1 MLNFAIC
8 DDNINILDRLEKML
22 ENIFTKNNF
31 DAFVSFKANNTK
43 DMLNYVSNNKIDVI
57 MLDINLKSNKS
68 GLELAEAIRKINKNS
83 YIIFTTGHLEYAMI
97 AYKFKTFDYLAKP
110 ITYDRLE
117 ETIKRL
123 FDDVNGSPKKY
134 IKIDN
139 KNTIINEAEI
149 QYIKRD
155 GMKLVFHTPT
165 RDYDT
170 YSSFNKFQDRL
181 PETYKRC
188 HKSCIANIS
197 QIKDVEPVSGIITFK
212 DGSTCDIGPKYKA
225 DLMEVL
231 KLMEILN
238 NLWLAVS
245 TPNELLI
252 NIIAVP
258 SAILENILIL
268 LLFMSILNINSNFKH
283 KALFVIIMTLTSFI
297 SMNFLPNAL
306 NISLNYILMIIL
318 THFIFKISF
327 LKSFFSIVAA
337 ALIFNI
343 VSALI
348 LNPYMTLLDLSSEQ
362 LAAIP
367 FYRLLY
373 AIIVYS
379 CVFIITIIIKKRS
392 LKVKFLDDIDR
403 KSKLIIFSNLVLG
416 LITLLVQTFIVIY
429 YIDKLPILITFLS
442 FISLV
447 AYFILSIYSLTRVF
461 KLTLTTRKLESAEE
475 YNNTLHILHD
485 NVRGFKHDFDNIV
498 TTIGGYIRTEDMEGL
513 KKYYLQLEDDCQRV
527 NNLYLLNPEIIN
539 NDGIYNLLTKKYN
552 EAEEKDIKVNITF
565 LLDLSTLHMKIYEFA
580 RILGILLDNAIEASS
595 ECEERIINLTFRN
608 DSKNSRELILIE
620 NTYNDKNLDTEKIF
634 EKGVSGKDN
643 HTGLGLWEV
652 RKLIKKNNNI
662 NLYTSKNDNF
672 FCQQLE
678 IYY

>member
-1 MLNFAIC
+1 
-8 DDNINILDRLEKML
+8 
-22 ENIFTKNNF
+22 
-31 DAFVSFKANNTK
+31 
-43 DMLNYVSNNKIDVI
+43 
-57 MLDINLKSNKS
+57 
-68 GLELAEAIRKINKNS
+68 
-83 YIIFTTGHLEYAMI
+83 
-97 AYKFKTFDYLAKP
+97 
-110 ITYDRLE
+110 
-117 ETIKRL
+117 
-123 FDDVNGSPKKY
+123 
-134 IKIDN
+134 
-139 KNTIINEAEI
+139 
-149 QYIKRD
+149 
-155 GMKLVFHTPT
+155 
-165 RDYDT
+165 
-170 YSSFNKFQDRL
+170 
-181 PETYKRC
+181 
-188 HKSCIANIS
+188 
-197 QIKDVEPVSGIITFK
+197 
-212 DGSTCDIGPKYKA
+212 
-225 DLMEVL
+225 
-231 KLMEILN
+231 MEILN

-306 NISLNYILMIIL
+306 NLSLNYILMIIL

-337 ALIFNI
+337 SLIFNI
-343 VSALI
+343 VSLLF
-348 LNPYMTLLDLSSEQ
+348 LNPYMTFFNLSSEQ
-362 LAAIP
+362 LSTIP
-367 FYRLLY
+367 LYRLLY
-373 AIIVYS
+373 VILVYS
-379 CVFIITIIIKKRS
+379 CVFIVTTIIKKRS
-392 LKVKFLDDIDR
+392 LKIKFIDDIDK
-403 KSKLIIFSNLVLG
+403 KSKLIIFSNLILG
-416 LITLLVQTFIVIY
+416 LLTLFVQTFIAIY
-429 YIDKLPILITFLS
+429 YIDKLPILITSLS
-442 FISLV
+442 FISLI
-447 AYFILSIYSLTRVF
+447 AYFGLSIYSLTRVF

-498 TTIGGYIRTEDMEGL
+498 TTIGGYIRTEDMNGL

-565 LLDLSTLHMKIYEFA
+565 LLGLSTLHMKIYEFA

-662 NLYTSKNDNF
+662 NLYTSRNDNF

>member
-1 MLNFAIC
+1 
-8 DDNINILDRLEKML
+8 
-22 ENIFTKNNF
+22 
-31 DAFVSFKANNTK
+31 
-43 DMLNYVSNNKIDVI
+43 
-57 MLDINLKSNKS
+57 
-68 GLELAEAIRKINKNS
+68 
-83 YIIFTTGHLEYAMI
+83 
-97 AYKFKTFDYLAKP
+97 
-110 ITYDRLE
+110 
-117 ETIKRL
+117 
-123 FDDVNGSPKKY
+123 
-134 IKIDN
+134 
-139 KNTIINEAEI
+139 
-149 QYIKRD
+149 
-155 GMKLVFHTPT
+155 
-165 RDYDT
+165 
-170 YSSFNKFQDRL
+170 
-181 PETYKRC
+181 
-188 HKSCIANIS
+188 
-197 QIKDVEPVSGIITFK
+197 
-212 DGSTCDIGPKYKA
+212 
-225 DLMEVL
+225 
-231 KLMEILN
+231 MEILN

-306 NISLNYILMIIL
+306 NLSLNYILMIIL

-337 ALIFNI
+337 SLIFNI
-343 VSALI
+343 VSLLF
-348 LNPYMTLLDLSSEQ
+348 LNPYMTFFNLSSEQ
-362 LAAIP
+362 LSTIP
-367 FYRLLY
+367 LYRLLY
-373 AIIVYS
+373 VILVYS
-379 CVFIITIIIKKRS
+379 CVFIVTTIIKKRS
-392 LKVKFLDDIDR
+392 LKIKFIDDIDK
-403 KSKLIIFSNLVLG
+403 KSKLIIFSNLILG
-416 LITLLVQTFIVIY
+416 LLTLFVQTFIAIY
-429 YIDKLPILITFLS
+429 YIDKLPILITSLS
-442 FISLV
+442 FISLI
-447 AYFILSIYSLTRVF
+447 AYFGLSIYSLTRVF

-498 TTIGGYIRTEDMEGL
+498 TTIGGYIRTEDMNGL

-662 NLYTSKNDNF
+662 NLYKK
-672 FCQQLE
+672 
-678 IYY
+678 IKRK

>member
-1 MLNFAIC
+1 
-8 DDNINILDRLEKML
+8 
-22 ENIFTKNNF
+22 
-31 DAFVSFKANNTK
+31 
-43 DMLNYVSNNKIDVI
+43 
-57 MLDINLKSNKS
+57 
-68 GLELAEAIRKINKNS
+68 
-83 YIIFTTGHLEYAMI
+83 
-97 AYKFKTFDYLAKP
+97 
-110 ITYDRLE
+110 
-117 ETIKRL
+117 
-123 FDDVNGSPKKY
+123 
-134 IKIDN
+134 
-139 KNTIINEAEI
+139 
-149 QYIKRD
+149 
-155 GMKLVFHTPT
+155 
-165 RDYDT
+165 
-170 YSSFNKFQDRL
+170 
-181 PETYKRC
+181 
-188 HKSCIANIS
+188 
-197 QIKDVEPVSGIITFK
+197 
-212 DGSTCDIGPKYKA
+212 
-225 DLMEVL
+225 
-231 KLMEILN
+231 MEILN

-306 NISLNYILMIIL
+306 NLSLNYILMIIL

-337 ALIFNI
+337 SLIFNI
-343 VSALI
+343 VSLLF
-348 LNPYMTLLDLSSEQ
+348 LNPYMTFFNLSSEQ
-362 LAAIP
+362 LSTIP
-367 FYRLLY
+367 LYRLLY
-373 AIIVYS
+373 VILVYS
-379 CVFIITIIIKKRS
+379 CVFIVTTIIKKRS
-392 LKVKFLDDIDR
+392 LKIKFIDDIDK
-403 KSKLIIFSNLVLG
+403 KSKLIIFSNLILG
-416 LITLLVQTFIVIY
+416 LLTLFVQTFIAIY
-429 YIDKLPILITFLS
+429 YIDKLPILITSLS
-442 FISLV
+442 FISLI
-447 AYFILSIYSLTRVF
+447 AYFGLSIYSLTRVF

-498 TTIGGYIRTEDMEGL
+498 TTIGGYIRTEDMNGL

-643 HTGLGLWEV
+643 HTGLGLWKV

-662 NLYTSKNDNF
+662 NLYTSRNDNF

>member
-1 MLNFAIC
+1 
-8 DDNINILDRLEKML
+8 
-22 ENIFTKNNF
+22 
-31 DAFVSFKANNTK
+31 
-43 DMLNYVSNNKIDVI
+43 
-57 MLDINLKSNKS
+57 
-68 GLELAEAIRKINKNS
+68 
-83 YIIFTTGHLEYAMI
+83 
-97 AYKFKTFDYLAKP
+97 
-110 ITYDRLE
+110 
-117 ETIKRL
+117 
-123 FDDVNGSPKKY
+123 
-134 IKIDN
+134 
-139 KNTIINEAEI
+139 
-149 QYIKRD
+149 
-155 GMKLVFHTPT
+155 
-165 RDYDT
+165 
-170 YSSFNKFQDRL
+170 
-181 PETYKRC
+181 
-188 HKSCIANIS
+188 
-197 QIKDVEPVSGIITFK
+197 
-212 DGSTCDIGPKYKA
+212 
-225 DLMEVL
+225 
-231 KLMEILN
+231 MEILN

-252 NIIAVP
+252 NNIAVP

-306 NISLNYILMIIL
+306 NLSLNYILMIIL

-337 ALIFNI
+337 SLIFNI
-343 VSALI
+343 VSLLF
-348 LNPYMTLLDLSSEQ
+348 LNPYMTFFNLSSEQ
-362 LAAIP
+362 LSTIP
-367 FYRLLY
+367 LYRLLY
-373 AIIVYS
+373 VILVYS
-379 CVFIITIIIKKRS
+379 CVFIVTTIIKKRS
-392 LKVKFLDDIDR
+392 LKIKFIDDIDK
-403 KSKLIIFSNLVLG
+403 KSKLIIFSNLILG
-416 LITLLVQTFIVIY
+416 LLTLFVQTFIAIY
-429 YIDKLPILITFLS
+429 YIDKLPILITSLS
-442 FISLV
+442 FISLI
-447 AYFILSIYSLTRVF
+447 AYFGLSIYSLTRVF

-498 TTIGGYIRTEDMEGL
+498 TTIGGYIRTEDMNGL

-662 NLYTSKNDNF
+662 NLYTSRNDNF

>member
-1 MLNFAIC
+1 M
-8 DDNINILDRLEKML
+8 
-22 ENIFTKNNF
+22 
-31 DAFVSFKANNTK
+31 
-43 DMLNYVSNNKIDVI
+43 
-57 MLDINLKSNKS
+57 
-68 GLELAEAIRKINKNS
+68 
-83 YIIFTTGHLEYAMI
+83 
-97 AYKFKTFDYLAKP
+97 
-110 ITYDRLE
+110 
-117 ETIKRL
+117 
-123 FDDVNGSPKKY
+123 
-134 IKIDN
+134 
-139 KNTIINEAEI
+139 
-149 QYIKRD
+149 
-155 GMKLVFHTPT
+155 
-165 RDYDT
+165 
-170 YSSFNKFQDRL
+170 
-181 PETYKRC
+181 
-188 HKSCIANIS
+188 
-197 QIKDVEPVSGIITFK
+197 
-212 DGSTCDIGPKYKA
+212 
-225 DLMEVL
+225 
-231 KLMEILN
+231 
-238 NLWLAVS
+238 AVS

-306 NISLNYILMIIL
+306 NLSLNYILMIIL

-337 ALIFNI
+337 SLIFNI
-343 VSALI
+343 VSLLF
-348 LNPYMTLLDLSSEQ
+348 LNPYMTFFNLSSEQ
-362 LAAIP
+362 LSTIP
-367 FYRLLY
+367 LYRLLY
-373 AIIVYS
+373 VILVYS
-379 CVFIITIIIKKRS
+379 CVFIVTTIIKKRS
-392 LKVKFLDDIDR
+392 LKIKFIDDIDK
-403 KSKLIIFSNLVLG
+403 KSKLIIFSNLILG
-416 LITLLVQTFIVIY
+416 LLTLFVQTFIAIY
-429 YIDKLPILITFLS
+429 YIDKLPILITSLS
-442 FISLV
+442 FISLI
-447 AYFILSIYSLTRVF
+447 AYFGLSIYSLTRVF

-498 TTIGGYIRTEDMEGL
+498 TTIGGYIRTEDMNGL

>member
-1 MLNFAIC
+1 
-8 DDNINILDRLEKML
+8 
-22 ENIFTKNNF
+22 
-31 DAFVSFKANNTK
+31 
-43 DMLNYVSNNKIDVI
+43 
-57 MLDINLKSNKS
+57 
-68 GLELAEAIRKINKNS
+68 
-83 YIIFTTGHLEYAMI
+83 
-97 AYKFKTFDYLAKP
+97 
-110 ITYDRLE
+110 
-117 ETIKRL
+117 
-123 FDDVNGSPKKY
+123 
-134 IKIDN
+134 
-139 KNTIINEAEI
+139 
-149 QYIKRD
+149 
-155 GMKLVFHTPT
+155 
-165 RDYDT
+165 
-170 YSSFNKFQDRL
+170 
-181 PETYKRC
+181 
-188 HKSCIANIS
+188 
-197 QIKDVEPVSGIITFK
+197 
-212 DGSTCDIGPKYKA
+212 
-225 DLMEVL
+225 
-231 KLMEILN
+231 MEILN

-268 LLFMSILNINSNFKH
+268 LLFMSILNISSDFKQ
-283 KALFVIIMTLTSFI
+283 KALFVIIMTVTSFI

-306 NISLNYILMIIL
+306 TISLNYILMIIL

-327 LKSFFSIVAA
+327 FKSLFSIVAA

-498 TTIGGYIRTEDMEGL
+498 TTIGGYIRTEDMKGL

-608 DSKNSRELILIE
+608 DSKNSRELIIIE

>member
-1 MLNFAIC
+1 
-8 DDNINILDRLEKML
+8 
-22 ENIFTKNNF
+22 
-31 DAFVSFKANNTK
+31 
-43 DMLNYVSNNKIDVI
+43 
-57 MLDINLKSNKS
+57 
-68 GLELAEAIRKINKNS
+68 
-83 YIIFTTGHLEYAMI
+83 
-97 AYKFKTFDYLAKP
+97 
-110 ITYDRLE
+110 
-117 ETIKRL
+117 
-123 FDDVNGSPKKY
+123 
-134 IKIDN
+134 
-139 KNTIINEAEI
+139 
-149 QYIKRD
+149 
-155 GMKLVFHTPT
+155 
-165 RDYDT
+165 
-170 YSSFNKFQDRL
+170 
-181 PETYKRC
+181 
-188 HKSCIANIS
+188 
-197 QIKDVEPVSGIITFK
+197 
-212 DGSTCDIGPKYKA
+212 
-225 DLMEVL
+225 
-231 KLMEILN
+231 MEILN

-306 NISLNYILMIIL
+306 NLSLNYILMIIL

-337 ALIFNI
+337 SLIFNI
-343 VSALI
+343 VSLLF
-348 LNPYMTLLDLSSEQ
+348 LNPYMTFFNLSSEQ
-362 LAAIP
+362 LSTIP
-367 FYRLLY
+367 LYRLLY
-373 AIIVYS
+373 VILVYS
-379 CVFIITIIIKKRS
+379 CVFIVTTIIKKRS
-392 LKVKFLDDIDR
+392 LKIKFIDDIDK
-403 KSKLIIFSNLVLG
+403 KSKLIIFSNLILG
-416 LITLLVQTFIVIY
+416 LLTLFVQTFIAIY
-429 YIDKLPILITFLS
+429 YIDKLPILITSLS
-442 FISLV
+442 FISLI
-447 AYFILSIYSLTRVF
+447 AYFGLSIYSLTRVF

-498 TTIGGYIRTEDMEGL
+498 TTIGGYIRTEDMNGL

-643 HTGLGLWEV
+643 HTGLCLWEV

-662 NLYTSKNDNF
+662 NLYTSRNDNF

>member
-1 MLNFAIC
+1 
-8 DDNINILDRLEKML
+8 
-22 ENIFTKNNF
+22 
-31 DAFVSFKANNTK
+31 
-43 DMLNYVSNNKIDVI
+43 
-57 MLDINLKSNKS
+57 
-68 GLELAEAIRKINKNS
+68 
-83 YIIFTTGHLEYAMI
+83 
-97 AYKFKTFDYLAKP
+97 
-110 ITYDRLE
+110 
-117 ETIKRL
+117 
-123 FDDVNGSPKKY
+123 
-134 IKIDN
+134 
-139 KNTIINEAEI
+139 
-149 QYIKRD
+149 
-155 GMKLVFHTPT
+155 
-165 RDYDT
+165 
-170 YSSFNKFQDRL
+170 
-181 PETYKRC
+181 
-188 HKSCIANIS
+188 
-197 QIKDVEPVSGIITFK
+197 
-212 DGSTCDIGPKYKA
+212 
-225 DLMEVL
+225 
-231 KLMEILN
+231 MEILN

-306 NISLNYILMIIL
+306 NLSLNYILMIIL

-337 ALIFNI
+337 SLIFNI
-343 VSALI
+343 VSLLF
-348 LNPYMTLLDLSSEQ
+348 LNLYMTFFNLSSEQ
-362 LAAIP
+362 LSTIP
-367 FYRLLY
+367 LYRLLY
-373 AIIVYS
+373 VILVYS
-379 CVFIITIIIKKRS
+379 CVFIVTTIIKKRS
-392 LKVKFLDDIDR
+392 LKIKFIDDIDK
-403 KSKLIIFSNLVLG
+403 KSKLIIFSNLILG
-416 LITLLVQTFIVIY
+416 LLTLFVQTFIAIY
-429 YIDKLPILITFLS
+429 YIDKLPILITSLS
-442 FISLV
+442 FISLI
-447 AYFILSIYSLTRVF
+447 AYFGLSIYSLTRVF

-498 TTIGGYIRTEDMEGL
+498 TTIGGYIRTEDMNGL

-662 NLYTSKNDNF
+662 NLYTSRNDNF